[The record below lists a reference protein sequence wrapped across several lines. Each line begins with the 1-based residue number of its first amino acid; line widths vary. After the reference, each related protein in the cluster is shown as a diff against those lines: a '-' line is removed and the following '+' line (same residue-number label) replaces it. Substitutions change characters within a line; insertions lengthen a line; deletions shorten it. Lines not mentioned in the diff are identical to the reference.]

1 MSNNNNSSHNNN
13 KNVHNNKN
21 NNNNNN
27 NNSNNINE
35 EILQYNQRKLK
46 TVSNDEKI
54 KSMKCTT
61 VSEAVAKF
69 IVEKLISLTISTSYN
84 IQIDKKLSDFCFKKL
99 KQTLDTYTELNF
111 LAYDRDDVPIEKEI
125 IYPKSQNNSH
135 LKINNN
141 INEEF
146 TNNNENNN
154 NKINAT
160 QILTNRKSLNE
171 SESKNKEIE
180 NEKEKEKKEDE
191 SFLNYFQ
198 KQESI
203 KGFGSGLENIEKIEN
218 INNNNLINIESN
230 NIFNSKTNKKNKLF
244 FDAAF
249 VGENDWNIVPQPIP
263 VKVDRNASTMIK
275 YNKDNTNLGRIH
287 EDKNDDKTVIISTS
301 INNNLRSSLILNNN
315 NKSKHKKNISK
326 KSNPDENNTK
336 KKPRVQIEFP
346 SFDIDPKN
354 FVQLNDTEELK
365 LLRIERE
372 QEIEQKKIDYLNKL
386 KKEKERQQIEA
397 EQFNKNKDLQ
407 YKNITVDHNGKIVNI
422 KQINLEQLI
431 NEFTLGKSESKEIE
445 RINGPDLS
453 IKRTSIIVEKN
464 PNNINN
470 NVDSNVNKIGSPKKN
485 LKSKKKKKSDFNK
498 NEDENNITN
507 NASQIS
513 IQNILNPNNK
523 NQHDSNYRT
532 SIGFNYINNAKQRQ
546 FAAGSNFD
554 IMKMETGVE
563 LTEDSK
569 FKSGGKDFFKK
580 FQRYSLENFENQQN
594 RTVTANF
601 YKKKD
606 LIDASG
612 NNTISNELKP
622 IDEYKPLKTDE
633 NFHHNNNIYKNIN
646 LEPSKQNNL
655 LHLKTKNLKLVLNE
669 LDLIS
674 EAEEK
679 EYKNF
684 TRTHLGDM
692 YNRNKTEE
700 NENNKKNLN
709 DMNKF
714 TKTLM
719 GNSNWGSNMRILQ
732 GQNKFEGKRPVKI
745 DSKQIQKEI
754 NKNPF
759 NKKLPR
765 SRLPP
770 INNNNNNLNKTEKNF
785 YKRGK
790 KQNNLKLKEDSFI
803 NAMEKDDDVETP
815 KNNIPYG
822 TTNNFF
828 KKY

>member
-1 MSNNNNSSHNNN
+1 
-13 KNVHNNKN
+13 
-21 NNNNNN
+21 
-27 NNSNNINE
+27 
-35 EILQYNQRKLK
+35 
-46 TVSNDEKI
+46 
-54 KSMKCTT
+54 
-61 VSEAVAKF
+61 
-69 IVEKLISLTISTSYN
+69 
-84 IQIDKKLSDFCFKKL
+84 
-99 KQTLDTYTELNF
+99 
-111 LAYDRDDVPIEKEI
+111 
-125 IYPKSQNNSH
+125 
-135 LKINNN
+135 
-141 INEEF
+141 
-146 TNNNENNN
+146 
-154 NKINAT
+154 
-160 QILTNRKSLNE
+160 
-171 SESKNKEIE
+171 
-180 NEKEKEKKEDE
+180 
-191 SFLNYFQ
+191 
-198 KQESI
+198 
-203 KGFGSGLENIEKIEN
+203 
-218 INNNNLINIESN
+218 
-230 NIFNSKTNKKNKLF
+230 
-244 FDAAF
+244 
-249 VGENDWNIVPQPIP
+249 
-263 VKVDRNASTMIK
+263 
-275 YNKDNTNLGRIH
+275 
-287 EDKNDDKTVIISTS
+287 
-301 INNNLRSSLILNNN
+301 
-315 NKSKHKKNISK
+315 
-326 KSNPDENNTK
+326 
-336 KKPRVQIEFP
+336 
-346 SFDIDPKN
+346 
-354 FVQLNDTEELK
+354 
-365 LLRIERE
+365 
-372 QEIEQKKIDYLNKL
+372 
-386 KKEKERQQIEA
+386 
-397 EQFNKNKDLQ
+397 
-407 YKNITVDHNGKIVNI
+407 
-422 KQINLEQLI
+422 
-431 NEFTLGKSESKEIE
+431 
-445 RINGPDLS
+445 
-453 IKRTSIIVEKN
+453 
-464 PNNINN
+464 
-470 NVDSNVNKIGSPKKN
+470 
-485 LKSKKKKKSDFNK
+485 
-498 NEDENNITN
+498 
-507 NASQIS
+507 
-513 IQNILNPNNK
+513 
-523 NQHDSNYRT
+523 
-532 SIGFNYINNAKQRQ
+532 
-546 FAAGSNFD
+546 
-554 IMKMETGVE
+554 METGVE